1 MMFNEYRDCVNQE
14 FFELLQITNI
24 SYESIDYDMV
34 CFLLGD
40 GQ

>member
-1 MMFNEYRDCVNQE
+1 MFNEYRDSVNQD
-14 FFELLQITNI
+14 FFELLQLTNI
-24 SYESIDYDMV
+24 EYESIDYDMV

>member
-1 MMFNEYRDCVNQE
+1 MFNEYPGYVNQD
-14 FFELLQITNI
+14 FFELLELT
-24 SYESIDYDMV
+24 YIDYDML

>member
-1 MMFNEYRDCVNQE
+1 MYNQYSGCVNQQ
-14 FFELLQITNI
+14 FFELLQLTNI
-24 SYESIDYDMV
+24 EYEDIDYDMV